1 MKRNKASQHEIS
13 RKEFLVR
20 GAAALAAITGAGQS
34 LKAENRPEQLSL
46 PNGVKSVVFLNMMGG
61 MSHVDTFDPKQTSM
75 FRSVPSSIPGVS
87 VGEPFARTAKELHR
101 INLIRTV
108 NSDVGDH
115 EGAQY
120 LLHTGHKRMAG
131 FNDIPSFGAVIA
143 FAKQSKGTYFPEHI
157 TIGGKDG
164 LVGEGG
170 FLGNRFTSFHVS
182 NIDRPIANLKPAW
195 GSVDSARMLRREML
209 VDLLNAD
216 FASRV
221 QGANVTVYEELQKAA
236 LDFMNSDRLSVFE
249 LNREPEAVRKR
260 YGENMPGKALLL
272 ARRLAAIEVPF
283 IEISIG
289 GWDTHDNN
297 RDRIA
302 KIASELDPALATF
315 LADLDS
321 SGLLKQT
328 LFILSSEFGRTPDV
342 SSNGDGRDHHPKVWT
357 TLIGGGPLG
366 RGRVIGQT
374 DEKGARPVKD
384 EVTVAEQMATIY
396 AAAGL
401 KTDAVLTTSFGRPF
415 QLVPGSRPIQ
425 ALF

>member
-1 MKRNKASQHEIS
+1 M
-13 RKEFLVR
+13 
-20 GAAALAAITGAGQS
+20 AALFGTKINPLQ
-34 LKAENRPEQLSL
+34 AEGNSADQLTL
-46 PNGVKSVVFLNMMGG
+46 PGGVKSVVFLNMMGG
-61 MSHVDTFDPKQTSM
+61 MSHVDTFDPKKTSM

-87 VGEPFARTAKELHR
+87 VGEPFARTARELHR
-101 INLIRTV
+101 VNLIRTV

-115 EGAQY
+115 DGAQH
-120 LLHTGHKRMAG
+120 LLHTSHKRIAG

-157 TIGGKDG
+157 TIGGKGG

-170 FLGNRFTSFHVS
+170 FLGNRFASFHVS
-182 NIDRPIANLKPAW
+182 NLDRPVSNLKPAW
-195 GSVDSARMLRREML
+195 GSVDSARMMRREML
-209 VDLLNAD
+209 LDLINGD

-221 QGANVTVYEELQKAA
+221 QGTNVAVYEQLQKSA

-249 LNREPEAVRKR
+249 LQSEPEAVRKR
-260 YGENMPGKALLL
+260 YGETMAGKALLL
-272 ARRLAAIEVPF
+272 ARRLAAVEVPF

-315 LADLDS
+315 LADMDS

-328 LFILSSEFGRTPDV
+328 LFVLSSEFGRTPDV
-342 SSNGDGRDHHPKVWT
+342 SSNGDGRDHYPKVWT
-357 TLIGGGPLG
+357 TLIGGGSLG

-374 DEKGARPVKD
+374 DEKGERPVKD
-384 EVTVAEQMATIY
+384 AVSVPEQMATIY

-401 KTDAVLTTSFGRPF
+401 KGDAVLTTSFGRPF
-415 QLVPGSRPIQ
+415 QLVSRAKPVQ

>member
-1 MKRNKASQHEIS
+1 
-13 RKEFLVR
+13 
-20 GAAALAAITGAGQS
+20 
-34 LKAENRPEQLSL
+34 
-46 PNGVKSVVFLNMMGG
+46 

-115 EGAQY
+115 ERAQY

-415 QLVPGSRPIQ
+415 QLVSGSRPIQ